1 MEFFQDINKLGS
13 LLTQMFSGSLVTLE
27 IWALTLLFALPLG
40 LLICQMRLSKNKIFR
55 GISKAYIFYF
65 RGTPLMLQLLFMFFG
80 VPLLLHIKFDRT
92 FAAVLA
98 FLLNYAAYFAE
109 IYRGGIQSIPKGQYE
124 AAHVLGLSGKVTFTR
139 IILPQVIKRILPPMG
154 NEIITLVKD
163 TALVYAIAI
172 SELLME
178 AKIVVMRES
187 SIIPFVV
194 AAIFYLIMT
203 GFLTKLFSILERKF
217 AYYR

>member
-1 MEFFQDINKLGS
+1 MEFFQDFNKLGS

-40 LLICQMRLSKNKIFR
+40 LLICQMRLSKNIVLR

-124 AAHVLGLSGKVTFTR
+124 AAHVLGLSGKVTFTK
-139 IILPQVIKRILPPMG
+139 IILPQVVKRILPPMG

-172 SELLME
+172 NELLME

-187 SIIPFVV
+187 TIIPFVV

-203 GFLTKLFSILERKF
+203 GLLTKLLSVLERKF